1 MRAHFGTDGIRGR
14 ANENLTVDMA
24 YRIGQYLGHTF
35 VSGKILIGKDTRLS
49 SSMLEAALSAGI
61 STCGGNAY
69 QLGVCSTPSL
79 VYLVK
84 NENFDGGIMITASH
98 NPYYDN
104 GIKIISAEGSKID
117 SAFEQKIED
126 YIYSDRNLPLAIG
139 QQIGQIKDYRKGLD
153 DYYRHLF
160 TEFPLDLSAYKIIID
175 CANGSST
182 ITAPYVFEKL
192 NAQLT
197 VTNNQPDGYNIN
209 RDCGSTHINKLVAEV
224 KKGNYDVGFAFD
236 GDADRVIAVTS
247 DGQIVD
253 GDKII
258 YCCGKYLQEK
268 GLLKNGKVVT
278 TVMANLGLFKKL
290 DEQHIGYEK
299 TQVGDK
305 YVYQCM
311 QENGYVLG
319 GEQSGHIIFSQYA
332 STGDGLLT
340 SLMLLKVMK
349 ETGKSLNE
357 LTDDLFIYPQ
367 ILINVEVKDKEEC
380 LKNKQLL
387 EKCAQVQKALQD
399 NGRVLVRAS
408 GTESLVRVMIEAQ
421 NDQLCQKYADEI
433 VQVIEEINN

>member
-24 YRIGQYLGHTF
+24 YRIGQYLGQTF
-35 VSGKILIGKDTRLS
+35 VNGKILIGKDTRLS

-61 STCGGNAY
+61 SACGCNAY

-84 NENFDGGIMITASH
+84 NEDFDGGIMITASH

-117 SAFEQKIED
+117 SVFEKNIED

-139 QQIGQIKDYRKGLD
+139 QQIGQVKDYRKGLD
-153 DYYRHLF
+153 NYYQHLLA
-160 TEFPLDLSAYKIIID
+160 EFPLDLSAYKIVVD

-209 RDCGSTHINKLVAEV
+209 RDCGSTHIDKLVAEV

-236 GDADRVIAVTS
+236 GDADRVIAVAG

-340 SLMLLKVMK
+340 SLMLLKVMQ

-387 EKCAQVQKALQD
+387 EKCAQVQKVLQD